1 MLRRDRSFVFGTL
14 APSIIVLAGIFI
26 YPLVRSISYSFTNY
40 NLIDQTDDFIGL
52 ANYHQLFADPTFYTA
67 LVNTL
72 ALGICPVIG
81 GFLIGFAQALALN
94 QIKFGRS
101 FLRGLALLPWVVPQV
116 VVAFLFQFMYNPS
129 VGVFNVI
136 LKDLGLV
143 HAFQPWLA
151 RPGTAPVAVVLA
163 YIWDETPFF
172 MLMLLAGLQAI
183 PSDVIEASVVDGANW
198 RQRLRYIIL
207 PSLRRIIAIST
218 ILMVIWNF
226 NNFSII
232 WPLTEGG
239 PVNWTLT
246 FSVWVYRQAFQ
257 NFDLGYAATIGVL
270 WLLLLM
276 VVTAVYIR
284 TLVGR
289 ESTV

>member
-1 MLRRDRSFVFGTL
+1 MLRRDRAFVFGTL
-14 APSIIVLAGIFI
+14 APALIILVFIFI
-26 YPLVRSISYSFTNY
+26 YPLGRSISYSFTDY
-40 NLIDQTDDFIGL
+40 NLIDRTNDFVGL
-52 ANYHQLFADPTFYTA
+52 DNYRQLFGNSVFYTA
-67 LVNTL
+67 LINTL
-72 ALGICPVIG
+72 ALGISPVVG
-81 GFLIGFAQALALN
+81 AFLIGFAQALVLN
-94 QIKFGRS
+94 EITRVRGI
-101 FLRGLALLPWVVPQV
+101 LRGLALLPWVVPQV
-116 VVAFLFQFMYNPS
+116 VVAFLFEFMYNPS

-136 LKDLGLV
+136 LRDLGLIRQ
-143 HAFQPWLA
+143 FQPWLA
-151 RPGTAPVAVVLA
+151 HPSTAPAAVVLA
-163 YIWDETPFF
+163 YIWNETPFF

-183 PSDVIEASVVDGANW
+183 PPDVVEASVVDGANW
-198 RQRLRYIIL
+198 WQRLRYIVL

-246 FSVWVYRQAFQ
+246 FSVWVYREAFQ

-276 VVTAVYIR
+276 SVTAIYIR
-284 TLVGR
+284 VLGGR
-289 ESTV
+289 DSAA

>member
-1 MLRRDRSFVFGTL
+1 M
-14 APSIIVLAGIFI
+14 
-26 YPLVRSISYSFTNY
+26 
-40 NLIDQTDDFIGL
+40 
-52 ANYHQLFADPTFYTA
+52 
-67 LVNTL
+67 
-72 ALGICPVIG
+72 
-81 GFLIGFAQALALN
+81 
-94 QIKFGRS
+94 
-101 FLRGLALLPWVVPQV
+101 
-116 VVAFLFQFMYNPS
+116 VVAFLFQFMYSPS

-136 LKDLGLV
+136 LRDLGLIG
-143 HAFQPWLA
+143 AFQPWLA
-151 RPGTAPVAVVLA
+151 QPGTAPAAVVLA
-163 YIWDETPFF
+163 YIWNETPFF

-183 PSDVIEASVVDGANW
+183 PSDVLEASVVDGASW
-198 RQRLRYIIL
+198 VQRMRYIIV
-207 PSLRRIIAIST
+207 PGLRRTIAIST

-276 VVTAVYIR
+276 AVTAVYIR
-284 TLVGR
+284 TLAGR
-289 ESTV
+289 DAAV